1 MRKFIWK
8 GIVRDRNRSLLPVI
22 VVAIGVFVMVFFDGF
37 AGGMVGNIMD
47 MTARYQS
54 GHVSI
59 ATRAYEKNEEQMPLD
74 LALLDVDMLLE
85 ELSADFPEVDW
96 NSRISFGGLLDIPD
110 ENGETKAQGPVM
122 ASAYDLLSDGSREAQ
137 RLDLEKAIIEGAA
150 IAHPM
155 EILISADFADKFE
168 VHPGDT
174 VTFFGSTMYG
184 SMSFTN
190 LAVAGVV
197 RFGMNALDR
206 GAIIIDVA
214 DARQILDM
222 ENAANEILGFLP
234 DDEYDDAAAEA
245 IKMAFNAKYEESE
258 DEYAPLMRQ
267 LADRNSMRET
277 MDYLKSITGIL
288 MALLILALSIVLWNA
303 GVLGGIR
310 RYNEFG
316 VRLALGENKSHIYAS
331 LITESLFIGII
342 GSVIGTAAGLSLS
355 LFLKNYGIDY
365 SSIMDNV
372 SLMIEPV
379 IRSEISPRMFYFGFI
394 PGIISTIIGTAL
406 AGIAVYKRNTAILFK
421 ELG

>member
-1 MRKFIWK
+1 MRRFIWK
-8 GIVRDRNRSLLPVI
+8 GIVRDKNRSLLPVI

-122 ASAYDLLSDGSREAQ
+122 ASAYDLLSNGSREAQ
-137 RLDLEKAIIEGAA
+137 RLDLEKAIIEGTA

-174 VTFFGSTMYG
+174 ITFFGSTMYG

-277 MDYLKSITGIL
+277 MDYLKSMTGIL

-342 GSVIGTAAGLSLS
+342 GSVIGTAVGLSLS

-379 IRSEISPRMFYFGFI
+379 IRSEISPRMFYLGFI

>member
-190 LAVAGVV
+190 LTVAGVV

-234 DDEYDDAAAEA
+234 DDEYDDASAEA
-245 IKMAFNAKYEESE
+245 IKIAFNAKYEESE

-316 VRLALGENKSHIYAS
+316 VRLALGENKSHIYAY

>member
-74 LALLDVDMLLE
+74 LALLDVDMLLK

-190 LAVAGVV
+190 LTVAGVV

-245 IKMAFNAKYEESE
+245 IKMAFHAKYEESE
-258 DEYAPLMRQ
+258 NEYAPLMRQ

-277 MDYLKSITGIL
+277 MDYLKSMTGIL

-406 AGIAVYKRNTAILFK
+406 AGIAVYKRNTAMLFK

>member
-1 MRKFIWK
+1 MRRFIWK
-8 GIVRDRNRSLLPVI
+8 GIVRDKNRSLLPVI

-122 ASAYDLLSDGSREAQ
+122 ASAYDLLSNGSREAQ
-137 RLDLEKAIIEGAA
+137 RLDLEKAIIEGTA

-174 VTFFGSTMYG
+174 ITFFGSTMYG

-190 LAVAGVV
+190 LTVAGVV

-277 MDYLKSITGIL
+277 MDYLKSMTGIL

-342 GSVIGTAAGLSLS
+342 GSVIGTAVGLSLS

-379 IRSEISPRMFYFGFI
+379 IRSEISPRMFYLGFI